1 MIIEFQ
7 IMDAD
12 YVQVNN
18 HPLIRLFGKTKDGKS
33 VCVFYEGYFPYFYFK
48 SEKNLEDIK
57 NSLEKNFQGLILK
70 LDKVKKYN
78 PIGYKKDKEE
88 FYIVYLS
95 DPSKVPNVR
104 DFLVSSKLASKT
116 YEADILFKYRFLSD
130 FDIYGMRWYKVEGE
144 PVNTQSIMTDLAIKA
159 KSFEE
164 INYME
169 NAPLKIL
176 AFDIETTAK
185 EGKPNPKKDKI
196 IMISLAFS
204 EEYEGKKSLVL
215 VSKPTKQNGETR
227 IFKDEREVLEEFVN
241 IVLRYDPDII
251 VGYNINSFDLPFIK
265 ERMRENKIT
274 SCIGRA
280 TDKPL
285 QVNKVGEEYRAHI
298 IGRVIVDVYEI
309 VKEMVSRG
317 LIRLKRYTL
326 DDVGRALVGEGKIEI
341 KHGDISRI
349 WERGSSEEVEK
360 LIEYS
365 KRDAMLVLRIFL
377 ERRILDKYI
386 ELSRVCGLLL
396 QDVLN
401 EGEAAKIECLLLRE
415 FNKRDYVLP
424 NKPSSEETLK
434 RKEERELRGIKG
446 ALVLNPKVGLYTTPI
461 VYLDFKSMYPT
472 IYMNFNICPSTIV
485 LDNGFE
491 EDKLIISPYGAK
503 FVRPEVRR
511 GVIPQIVE
519 FLINERDKVKKEM
532 KKEKDEIKRALLD
545 AKQEALK
552 RMANAFYG
560 YTGFI
565 RGRVYILEIANSI
578 TSFGRYFIETT
589 KKIVESSNKD
599 WEVIY
604 GDTDSIMVKIKAKD
618 LEEAFKIG
626 EEIEKT
632 INSYYQEKMTVKIES
647 IFKTFLIVSKKRYAG
662 ISVEKTESGYKE
674 KLVMKGIETVRR
686 DWCNLTEKVLS
697 KVLELLL
704 KEGNVEKTLEYV
716 KDVISKLERNE
727 VNIEDLVIVKSLTR
741 DLNDYKG
748 TQPHVEL
755 VKKLMKRSP
764 EKVPA
769 IGDRIGYV
777 IVSGPDLVSKR
788 AEDPEYVIENKL
800 KIDSKYYIE
809 NQILPPI
816 ERILEVVGI
825 SRQKLFSNG
834 KQMLLSSIMTT
845 DSNKT
850 QELKDYGEKF
860 DSFVCEKCGKTY
872 YSPPFTGKCG
882 NCGGTLLFSLNGF
895 IFKKIKVAL

>member
-7 IMDAD
+7 IIDAD

-104 DFLVSSKLASKT
+104 DFLISSKLASKT

-169 NAPLKIL
+169 NAPLKVL

-227 IFKDEREVLEEFVN
+227 VFRDEKEALEEFVN

-604 GDTDSIMVKIKAKD
+604 GD
-618 LEEAFKIG
+618 
-626 EEIEKT
+626 
-632 INSYYQEKMTVKIES
+632 
-647 IFKTFLIVSKKRYAG
+647 
-662 ISVEKTESGYKE
+662 
-674 KLVMKGIETVRR
+674 
-686 DWCNLTEKVLS
+686 
-697 KVLELLL
+697 
-704 KEGNVEKTLEYV
+704 
-716 KDVISKLERNE
+716 
-727 VNIEDLVIVKSLTR
+727 
-741 DLNDYKG
+741 
-748 TQPHVEL
+748 
-755 VKKLMKRSP
+755 
-764 EKVPA
+764 
-769 IGDRIGYV
+769 
-777 IVSGPDLVSKR
+777 
-788 AEDPEYVIENKL
+788 
-800 KIDSKYYIE
+800 
-809 NQILPPI
+809 
-816 ERILEVVGI
+816 
-825 SRQKLFSNG
+825 
-834 KQMLLSSIMTT
+834 
-845 DSNKT
+845 
-850 QELKDYGEKF
+850 
-860 DSFVCEKCGKTY
+860 
-872 YSPPFTGKCG
+872 
-882 NCGGTLLFSLNGF
+882 
-895 IFKKIKVAL
+895 